1 VQVSIRKILAS
12 VVLVATASLAVP
24 AMAQTKIG
32 VVDFTQVFGAS
43 PQYKAMET
51 AMNAEFGPRAQQLQS
66 AQQAFK
72 ARAEKLQKDSATMT
86 AEQKTR
92 AEKELRETARD
103 LERKQTDLEQEAN
116 EARRNEMRKIEGQL
130 LSEVQEYAKAQNFG
144 IVIAK
149 SAVVFSASSI
159 DITPAVLQ
167 ALAARAPK
175 PAAAPAK
182 PPAKP

>member
-1 VQVSIRKILAS
+1 MQVSTRS
-12 VVLVATASLAVP
+12 FLAVSLLAAAFTFAAP

-43 PQYKAMET
+43 PQYKAMEE
-51 AMNAEFGPRAQQLQS
+51 ASNSEFGPRAQQLNS
-66 AQQAFK
+66 AKQAFK

-86 AEQKTR
+86 ADQKTK
-92 AEKELRETARD
+92 AERELRETARD
-103 LERKQTDLEQEAN
+103 LERKETDLEQEAN
-116 EARRNEMRKIEGQL
+116 EWRRNEMRKIEGTL
-130 LSEVQEYAKAQNFG
+130 LGEVQEFAKAQNFD

-149 SAVVFSASSI
+149 SAVLYSANAI

-167 ALAARAPK
+167 ALSARAPK

>member
-1 VQVSIRKILAS
+1 MQESIRS
-12 VVLVATASLAVP
+12 VLAVAVLAAMSTFAAP

-43 PQYKAMET
+43 PQYKAMEQASNT
-51 AMNAEFGPRAQQLQS
+51 EFGPRVQQLNS
-66 AQQAFK
+66 AKQAFK

-86 AEQKTR
+86 ADQKTR
-92 AEKELRETARD
+92 AERELRDTARD
-103 LERKQTDLEQEAN
+103 LERKETDLEQEAN
-116 EARRNEMRKIEGQL
+116 EWRRNEMRKIEGL
-130 LSEVQEYAKAQNFG
+130 LLGEVQDYAKTQNFD

-149 SAVVFSASSI
+149 SAVVYSASAI

-175 PAAAPAK
+175 PATPAT

>member
-1 VQVSIRKILAS
+1 VQVSIRRIFAGALLA
-12 VVLVATASLAVP
+12 ATLTLAAP

-43 PQYKAMET
+43 PQYKAMEE
-51 AMNAEFGPRAQQLQS
+51 ASNSEFGPRAQQLNS
-66 AQQAFK
+66 AQQSFK

-86 AEQKTR
+86 SDQKTR

-116 EARRNEMRKIEGQL
+116 EWRRNEMRKIEGML
-130 LSEVQEYAKAQNFG
+130 LSEVQDFAKTQNFD

-149 SAVVFSASSI
+149 SAVVYSANAI
-159 DITPAVLQ
+159 DITPQVLQ
-167 ALAARAPK
+167 ALAARTPK

>member
-1 VQVSIRKILAS
+1 MQVSIRKLFAGVILAA
-12 VVLVATASLAVP
+12 VMASP
-24 AMAQTKIG
+24 SMAQTKIG
-32 VVDFTQVFGAS
+32 VVDFAQVFGAS
-43 PQYKAMET
+43 PQYKAMEE

-116 EARRNEMRKIEGQL
+116 EARRNEIRKIEGTL
-130 LSEVQEYAKAQNFG
+130 LAEVQQYAKAQAFD
-144 IVIAK
+144 IVVAK
-149 SAVVFSASSI
+149 SAVVYSNTTI

-182 PPAKP
+182 PPVKP

>member
-12 VVLVATASLAVP
+12 SVILAAALAAP

-32 VVDFTQVFGAS
+32 VVDFAQVFAAS
-43 PQYKAMET
+43 PQYKAMEE
-51 AMNAEFGPRAQQLQS
+51 AMGSEYGPRAQQLASAKQS
-66 AQQAFK
+66 FK

-86 AEQKTR
+86 ADQKTR

-103 LERKQTDLEQEAN
+103 LERKETDLEQEAN

-130 LSEVQEYAKAQNFG
+130 LGEVQEYAKTQNFD

-149 SAVVFSASSI
+149 SAVVFSANAI

-167 ALAARAPK
+167 ALSARAPK

>member
-1 VQVSIRKILAS
+1 
-12 VVLVATASLAVP
+12 
-24 AMAQTKIG
+24 MAQTKIG

-43 PQYKAMET
+43 PQYKAMEE
-51 AMNAEFGPRAQQLQS
+51 ASNSEFGPRAQQLNS
-66 AQQAFK
+66 AQQSFK
-72 ARAEKLQKDSATMT
+72 A
-86 AEQKTR
+86 R

-116 EARRNEMRKIEGQL
+116 EWRRNEMRKIEGML
-130 LSEVQEYAKAQNFG
+130 LSEVQDFAKTQNFD

-149 SAVVFSASSI
+149 SAVVYSASAI
-159 DITPAVLQ
+159 DITPQVLQ
-167 ALAARAPK
+167 ALAARTPK

>member
-1 VQVSIRKILAS
+1 VQVSIRSIFAAS
-12 VVLVATASLAVP
+12 VLAATLTLAAP
-24 AMAQTKIG
+24 AMAETKIG

-43 PQYKAMET
+43 PQYKAMEE
-51 AMNAEFGPRAQQLQS
+51 ASNAEFGPRAQQLQT
-66 AQQAFK
+66 AQQSFK

-86 AEQKTR
+86 ADQKTR

-116 EARRNEMRKIEGQL
+116 EWRRNEMRKIEGTL
-130 LSEVQEYAKAQNFG
+130 LSEVQEFAKAQSFD

-149 SAVVFSASSI
+149 SAVVYSASAI
-159 DITPAVLQ
+159 DITPQVLQ
-167 ALAARAPK
+167 ALAARSPK

>member
-1 VQVSIRKILAS
+1 MQVSIRNIFAGVLLA
-12 VVLVATASLAVP
+12 ASLAAP

-32 VVDFTQVFGAS
+32 VVDFTQVFAAS
-43 PQYKAMET
+43 PQFKAMEE
-51 AMNAEFGPRAQQLQS
+51 ASNSEFGPRAQQLQS
-66 AQQAFK
+66 QQQAFK

-86 AEQKTR
+86 ADQKSR

-116 EARRNEMRKIEGQL
+116 EWRRNEMRKIEGQL
-130 LSEVQEYAKAQNFG
+130 LSEVQEYAKAQSFDV
-144 IVIAK
+144 VIAK
-149 SAVVFSASSI
+149 SAVVFSAPAI

-167 ALAARAPK
+167 ALAARAGK
-175 PAAAPAK
+175 PAGTPAK